1 MLLADVLLAV
11 NLRTVIASL
20 PPLLSNV
27 RDDLGLSGAAA
38 GLLTT
43 LPVLL
48 FGLLA
53 PVAPRLARRV
63 AVERVL
69 VICTFVTA
77 AAAALRGIDSVA
89 ALFAGSCIAGA
100 AVAIAQA
107 VLPVFIRVGHPHDTG
122 RLTGAYSMSLPM
134 GATIAGALSVPLSHA
149 FGDSWPRS
157 LAFWALPA
165 ALAALLWLPA
175 AIAGDTKVTGRPA
188 EPLRREPLAW
198 AVAAFFGVQSMAF
211 YAGLAWLP
219 EMLQAGGWSDTSAGT
234 LQALNALVSA
244 APAFAVPV
252 LAARMRSQLP
262 LLVAL
267 VAIGAV
273 GVLGILVAP
282 GVAPLWMVM
291 IGIAQGGTL
300 GLGLILPVLKAEHAS
315 DVASLTAMT
324 LSLGY
329 VVAATG
335 PWLLGVLHD
344 VSDGWKAPIVAL
356 LCITLVELVPGARA
370 TRAAVL
376 ARRESAVPASRET
389 P

>member
-1 MLLADVLLAV
+1 MLFAVVLLAI

-20 PPLLSNV
+20 PPLLSAV
-27 RDDLGLSGAAA
+27 RDDLGLSGVAA

-48 FGLLA
+48 FGVLA

-63 AVERVL
+63 AAERVL
-69 VICTFVTA
+69 VACTLVTA

-89 ALFAGSCIAGA
+89 SLFAGSLLAGA

-107 VLPVFIRVGHPHDTG
+107 TLPVFIRVAHRGAIG
-122 RLTGAYSMSLPM
+122 RLTGAYSMALPI
-134 GATIAGALSVPLSHA
+134 GATIAGALAVPLQHA

-175 AIAGDTKVTGRPA
+175 AVRGNTKITGRPA
-188 EPLRREPLAW
+188 APMRDEPLAW
-198 AVAAFFGVQSMAF
+198 AIALFFGVQSMAF

-219 EMLQAGGWSDTSAGT
+219 EMLQAGGWSDTAAGT

-244 APAFAVPV
+244 VPAFLVP
-252 LAARMRSQLP
+252 LAAARMRSQFP
-262 LLVAL
+262 LLIAL
-267 VAIGAV
+267 VACGTAAA
-273 GVLGILVAP
+273 LGILVAP

-324 LSLGY
+324 FTLGY
-329 VVAATG
+329 IVAATG
-335 PWLLGVLHD
+335 PWVLGLVHD
-344 VSDGWKAPIVAL
+344 ISNGWDAPIVAL
-356 LCITLVELVPGARA
+356 VVITVLELLPGARA
-370 TRAAVL
+370 TRASVL
-376 ARRESAVPASRET
+376 NRRGSPAPASRET